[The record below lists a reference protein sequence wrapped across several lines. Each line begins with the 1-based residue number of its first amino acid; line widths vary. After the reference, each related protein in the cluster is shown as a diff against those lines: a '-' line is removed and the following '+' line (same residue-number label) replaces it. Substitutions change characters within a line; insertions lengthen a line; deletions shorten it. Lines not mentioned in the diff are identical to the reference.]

1 MKPNNLFSEESVF
14 SPIEPVQIQSDDLGI
29 PSEII
34 IKMPEIPDIRIIHDV
49 PAMIRID
56 SPNFSDIRI
65 IGPEVPLP
73 TQININADNLPTTI
87 DLVITNLPS
96 SIKLDTFELP
106 SSIKLEVP
114 DSMPT
119 IKIDASGIPERIQVV
134 GIPSSIELT
143 GAPSEIKLVMPDK
156 PEIEMVYR
164 GAPIDVKIN
173 LDISKLTGENGDQP
187 CFALV
192 PCNKPA

>member
-1 MKPNNLFSEESVF
+1 
-14 SPIEPVQIQSDDLGI
+14 
-29 PSEII
+29 
-34 IKMPEIPDIRIIHDV
+34 
-49 PAMIRID
+49 
-56 SPNFSDIRI
+56 
-65 IGPEVPLP
+65 
-73 TQININADNLPTTI
+73 
-87 DLVITNLPS
+87 LPS
-96 SIKLDTFELP
+96 AIRLEAFGLP

-114 DSMPT
+114 EIMPK
-119 IKIDASGIPERIQVV
+119 IQIDASGIPDKIQVV
-134 GIPSSIELT
+134 GIPSAIELF

-156 PEIEMVYR
+156 PEIELVYK